1 MGPCSILAEYWGPSL
16 RPLRKHHE
24 PSSTPWPRRL
34 TPGSV
39 SAPPTHP
46 CPLPLSEQAG
56 AFLPGLSSPPTNTTS
71 RPFPCPQGNPPS
83 PRESQGPRTSWLQIF
98 KRITIK
104 NSSEQNS
111 AILEPAQAQ
120 RLSEILRKG
129 FLGKSPGLAGLE
141 STVLSEEFL
150 RGGGQWVGGLRGGD
164 WQAQRPGSWRFCLA
178 GRWLLRVGEQTGPQ
192 TGEGDTSRVGLICS
206 LAPG

>member
-1 MGPCSILAEYWGPSL
+1 MMGPCSILAEYWGPSL

-24 PSSTPWPRRL
+24 PSSTPRPRRL

-39 SAPPTHP
+39 SAPPAHP

-83 PRESQGPRTSWLQIF
+83 PRESQGPRTSCLQIF

-104 NSSEQNS
+104 KQLRTKQCNLGARPSPKVKRDSKKRIS
-111 AILEPAQAQ
+111 WKEPW
-120 RLSEILRKG
+120 
-129 FLGKSPGLAGLE
+129 LGWPGIY
-141 STVLSEEFL
+141 SIV
-150 RGGGQWVGGLRGGD
+150 
-164 WQAQRPGSWRFCLA
+164 
-178 GRWLLRVGEQTGPQ
+178 
-192 TGEGDTSRVGLICS
+192 
-206 LAPG
+206 